1 MISDR
6 NLTSIM
12 NDTMWKELQYSV
24 HHELLFP
31 PHFKRSTLWMKRCI
45 PKILKVI

>member
-31 PHFKRSTLWMKRCI
+31 PISSEVLYG
-45 PKILKVI
+45 